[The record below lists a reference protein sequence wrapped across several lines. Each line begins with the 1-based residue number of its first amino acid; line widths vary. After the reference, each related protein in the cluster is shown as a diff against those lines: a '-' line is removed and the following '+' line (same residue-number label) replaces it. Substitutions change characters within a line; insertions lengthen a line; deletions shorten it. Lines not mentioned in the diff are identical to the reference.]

1 MDDIVVDFLLESLK
15 EILSCTHDFVL
26 EGKDA
31 IKSLYDDLKSITTFL
46 KNPHILTLNHQE
58 MVEHFQQTACAMLDL
73 NRLFWNHRHWQ
84 KEIKSSF
91 ATLPILA
98 QKKESRLSS
107 IKKTLMDDIDNNTKL
122 DGLQLGSG
130 TPPPY
135 ASGYQ
140 IEGGSSVYDDE
151 DIFVGFEQEEA
162 TVKDRLVGEL
172 KKL

>member
-1 MDDIVVDFLLESLK
+1 MLNTIHTLLVDF
-15 EILSCTHDFVL
+15 
-26 EGKDA
+26 
-31 IKSLYDDLKSITTFL
+31 
-46 KNPHILTLNHQE
+46 
-58 MVEHFQQTACAMLDL
+58 
-73 NRLFWNHRHWQ
+73 
-84 KEIKSSF
+84 
-91 ATLPILA
+91 
-98 QKKESRLSS
+98 KKEVSS
-107 IKKTLMDDIDNNTKL
+107 IKKALMDDIDNSTKL
-122 DGLQLGSG
+122 DGLRLGSG

>member
-1 MDDIVVDFLLESLK
+1 MTLLSIFLLESLK

-46 KNPHILTLNHQE
+46 KNPHILTLDHQE
-58 MVEHFQQTACAMLDL
+58 MVEHFQQTACVIRKKADVLRVFDPSDSKL
-73 NRLFWNHRHWQ
+73 LVDF
-84 KEIKSSF
+84 
-91 ATLPILA
+91 
-98 QKKESRLSS
+98 KKEVSS
-107 IKKTLMDDIDNNTKL
+107 IKKALMDDIDNNTKL
-122 DGLQLGSG
+122 DGLRLGSG

-140 IEGGSSVYDDE
+140 IEGGSSVYNDE